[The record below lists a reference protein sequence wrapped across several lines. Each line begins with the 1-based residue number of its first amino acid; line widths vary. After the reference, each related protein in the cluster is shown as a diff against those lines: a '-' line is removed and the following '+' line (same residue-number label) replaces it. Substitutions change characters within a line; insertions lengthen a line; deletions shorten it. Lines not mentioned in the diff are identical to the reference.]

1 MNPKV
6 SIVIVNWR
14 VRRLLEE
21 CLRSIYKQ
29 DQASEFEVIV
39 VDNDSHDSC
48 SEMLM
53 VDWPQVKIIA
63 LAKNKGFAYANNLG
77 VKIAHGK
84 LIILLNP
91 DTVVSDNFFRDCLQ
105 YMEANPN
112 VAIVGPKLLNKD
124 GSIQA
129 SVRRFP
135 DWRSQVHILLKLKNI
150 YSREKFLK
158 RYLCSDFDY
167 SCESAVEQIM
177 GAAMIIRR
185 SVFDKIGL
193 LDQKY
198 FVWFEEV
205 DFCQRARQHG
215 LVIKY
220 VPDFSITHFGG
231 ASFEQASTL
240 AKQLM
245 FNRSLLRYFF
255 KHRPFWQG
263 LILIIVMPVNL
274 VLTLGYGF
282 YLRIR
287 KK

>member
-1 MNPKV
+1 MNPKI
-6 SIVIVNWR
+6 SIIIVNWR
-14 VRRLLEE
+14 VRKLLEQ
-21 CLRSIYKQ
+21 CLRSIYN
-29 DQASEFEVIV
+29 QAIPGELEVIV

-53 VDWPQVKIIA
+53 VDWPQVRMIA

-77 VKIAHGK
+77 IKIANGK

-91 DTVVSDNFFRDCLQ
+91 DTIVGENFFTECQ
-105 YMEANPN
+105 KYMEANPN
-112 VAIVGPKLLNKD
+112 VGIVGPKLLNKD

-150 YSREKFLK
+150 YSQEKYLK

-167 SCESAVEQIM
+167 CCESAVEQIM
-177 GAAMIIRR
+177 GAVMIIRR

-198 FVWFEEV
+198 FIWFEEV

-215 LVIKY
+215 LVTKY
-220 VPDFSITHFGG
+220 VPKFSVTHLGG

-255 KHRPFWQG
+255 KHRPLWQG
-263 LILIIVMPVNL
+263 LVLMIIIPVNL
-274 VLTLGYGF
+274 VLTLGYGV